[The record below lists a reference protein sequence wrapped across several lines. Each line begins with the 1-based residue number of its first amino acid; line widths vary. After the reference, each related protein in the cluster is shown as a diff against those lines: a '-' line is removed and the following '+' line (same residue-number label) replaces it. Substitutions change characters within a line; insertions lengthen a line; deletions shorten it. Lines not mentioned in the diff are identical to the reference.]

1 MRSGRLL
8 VVDDETEI
16 TDLLEEFF
24 TSLGYH
30 VEVAHD
36 GADAVMLAGLRRPD
50 AVLLDIAMPQVS
62 GEEVL
67 VQLQRLD
74 STLPVIMLTGNA
86 DEELALRLLKTG
98 AFDYVAKP
106 VQLDVLERIVSTAV
120 AVGGGGP
127 G

>member
-1 MRSGRLL
+1 
-8 VVDDETEI
+8 
-16 TDLLEEFF
+16 
-24 TSLGYH
+24 
-30 VEVAHD
+30 
-36 GADAVMLAGLRRPD
+36 
-50 AVLLDIAMPQVS
+50 MPQVS